1 MGKGWEAL
9 GAIAAAVVGLAI
21 VSVLVSKN
29 AQTPRVV
36 QAATGGFSQIIGAAV
51 APVSGA
57 AAGIGVGGV
66 NQLLPTIPGLGGL

>member
-29 AQTPRVV
+29 ANTASVI
-36 QAATGGFSQIIGAAV
+36 QAGTGGFSQIIQAAV
-51 APVSGA
+51 GPVSGTG
-57 AAGIGVGGV
+57 GIATGGYSP
-66 NQLLPTIPGLGGL
+66 LSTIPGLGGL